1 MTREGPVGPA
11 RSIIAR
17 ARRLAGSLRQ
27 RGESAGP
34 PPELQQA
41 STYSE
46 PGNQWYY
53 PPVAG
58 PSSFLPDVVGTAPVE
73 LALEVLDRL
82 STDSYLDFVRS
93 FYRKG
98 ISAFGRHW
106 VYADINTVL
115 LGLTRRLA
123 PSSYLEIGVRRG
135 RSMAMVVSQ
144 APACRIV
151 GFDLW
156 VENYAGM
163 ENPGP
168 RLVREEMARLG
179 FTGELDFVDGDSK
192 ETVPRFFEQHPGEF
206 FDIITVDG
214 DHSTDGAR
222 RDLENV
228 MPHLKLGGAL
238 VFDDISNQSHPSLL
252 SVWKETVERDDRF
265 VSYSFT
271 EAGFGVGFAIRKS

>member
-1 MTREGPVGPA
+1 MTRERSIGAA
-11 RSIIAR
+11 RSIIGR
-17 ARRLAGSLRQ
+17 ARRFAGSLRG
-27 RGESAGP
+27 REESAGP
-34 PPELQQA
+34 PPELQPA

-98 ISAFGRHW
+98 ISAFGRDW

-135 RSMAMVVSQ
+135 RSMAMVISQ

-168 RLVREEMARLG
+168 RLVREELARLG
-179 FTGELDFVDGDSK
+179 FAGKLDFIDGDSK
-192 ETVPRFFEQHPGEF
+192 DTIPRFFEQNPGDF

-214 DHSTDGAR
+214 DHSTEGAR

-228 MPHLKLGGAL
+228 MPRVKIGGAL

-252 SVWKETVERDDRF
+252 AVWNETVESDDRF

-271 EAGFGVGFAIRKS
+271 EAGFGVGFAIRKR

>member
-1 MTREGPVGPA
+1 LVRRAAKRLA
-11 RSIIAR
+11 RLVR
-17 ARRLAGSLRQ
+17 ARPGSNAQLN
-27 RGESAGP
+27 GAVP
-34 PPELQQA
+34 ALQAA

-46 PGNQWYY
+46 PGNQWYR

-58 PSSFLPDVVGTAPVE
+58 PSSFLPDVVGTASVE
-73 LALEVLDRL
+73 HVLEVLDRL
-82 STDSYLDFVRS
+82 STDSYLEFVRN
-93 FYRKG
+93 FYKKG
-98 ISAFGRHW
+98 IAAFGRDW

-135 RSMAMVVSQ
+135 RSMAMVASQ
-144 APACRIV
+144 APTCRII

-168 RLVREEMARLG
+168 QLVRHELARVG
-179 FTGELDFVDGDSK
+179 FTGELRFIDGDSK
-192 ETVPRFFEQHPGEF
+192 DTVPAFFEENPAEF

-214 DHSTDGAR
+214 DHSPEGAR
-222 RDLENV
+222 RDLRNV
-228 MPHLKLGGAL
+228 MPHLKIGGVL
-238 VFDDISNQSHPSLL
+238 VFDDISNHSHPWLL
-252 SVWKETVERDDRF
+252 TVWKETVEKNDRF

>member
-1 MTREGPVGPA
+1 MTPEKTTDASG
-11 RSIIAR
+11 SIISV
-17 ARRLAGSLRQ
+17 ARRLAHIVRGRPGS
-27 RGESAGP
+27 GGP
-34 PPELQQA
+34 TPDLQA
-41 STYSE
+41 ESTYSE
-46 PGNQWYY
+46 PGNQWYH
-53 PPVAG
+53 PSLAG
-58 PSSFLPDVVGTAPVE
+58 PSSFLPDVVGTAAVE
-73 LALEVLDRL
+73 LALDVLDRL
-82 STDSYLDFVRS
+82 STDSYLDFVRN

-98 ISAFGRHW
+98 IATFGRDW

-115 LGLTRRLA
+115 IGLARRLS

-144 APACRIV
+144 APGCRIV

-168 RLVREEMARLG
+168 RLVREELANAG
-179 FTGELDFVDGDSK
+179 FVGELLFVDGDSRD
-192 ETVPRFFEQHPGEF
+192 TVPRYFEEHAAEF

-214 DHSTDGAR
+214 DHSAEGAR

-228 MPHLKLGGAL
+228 MPRVKIGGAL
-238 VFDDISNQSHPSLL
+238 VFDDISNQSHPWLL
-252 SVWKETVERDDRF
+252 SVWRETVERDDRF

-271 EAGFGVGFAIRKS
+271 EAGFGVGFAIRRS

>member
-1 MTREGPVGPA
+1 MTREDPAGPA
-11 RSIIAR
+11 RSMIRR
-17 ARRLAGSLRQ
+17 AQRLAGRLR
-27 RGESAGP
+27 RSASSSGT

-41 STYSE
+41 TTYSE

-82 STDSYLDFVRS
+82 STDSYLDFVRN

-98 ISAFGRHW
+98 ISAFGSDW

-123 PSSYLEIGVRRG
+123 PASYLEIGVRRG

-168 RLVREEMARLG
+168 RLVRDELARLG
-179 FTGELDFVDGDSK
+179 FAGKLDFVDGDSR
-192 ETVPRFFEQHPGEF
+192 ETVPRYFEQHPGEF

-222 RDLENV
+222 RDLQNV
-228 MPHLKLGGAL
+228 MPRLKIGGAL

-252 SVWKETVERDDRF
+252 SVWKETVERDNRF
-265 VSYSFT
+265 LSYSFT